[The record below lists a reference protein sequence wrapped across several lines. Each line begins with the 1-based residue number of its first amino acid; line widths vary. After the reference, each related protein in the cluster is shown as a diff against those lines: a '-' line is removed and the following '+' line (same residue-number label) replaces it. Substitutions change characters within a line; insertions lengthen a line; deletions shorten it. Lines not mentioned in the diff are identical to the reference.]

1 MSHED
6 SQFQFVND
14 KAVLIYGVNNS
25 DEGQQS
31 NGSGKSVILEAIAI
45 ALLGSTLRD
54 EVTAKDLVMNGQ
66 LSAKVSLELFNTIS
80 QETLRIERVI
90 WSNTKSS
97 ELAIY
102 INDVLHP
109 VVSVNDGN
117 SFILSKIGISKEDLL
132 NFFLISKE
140 KYTPFLSMS
149 DKPKREM
156 ISRFSQ
162 ADLIDPVFDSIK
174 SEVLGHETEERS
186 IQRTIDSSTGK
197 LEVLN
202 EQKLKLTN
210 TDEEL
215 EKQNS
220 IKELKRNIV
229 IASEENISFKN
240 RIRGLELD
248 IKVTQDHITASNV
261 SKSELQSK
269 IDSYKANRDT
279 IATQYNELNTELK
292 DAITIQSQYEKDILS
307 SVECPK
313 CEHQFSISDSTLDI
327 DKLKADK
334 VELESVIDEI
344 KADIEKITLQGQQL
358 TESHQSIQLEY
369 DRLGSEI
376 KQLEQDNETRQREI
390 RTLTSNIQNN
400 DETVIYSKKKIEII
414 ESGNDSTQ
422 LKEINISI
430 NSIQKELKDKN
441 KELLVVQQKKA
452 DSIEWIGNFN
462 KFKIFLSNKAI
473 GVVQV
478 FANEYLSKMKSS
490 LSLQIEGYKIN
501 KDGSLRDNITATVL
515 RDGIICGSFGKFSSG
530 ERARIN
536 IALILSLQRLINMN
550 SSTGGLDLC
559 FLDEIIESVDSEGIY
574 SIINSLNDLN
584 QTIIVITHGS
594 IDKAYPNIVLIEK
607 TNGISI
613 INQN

>member
-6 SQFQFVND
+6 SQFKFVND

-97 ELAIY
+97 ELSIY
-102 INDVLHP
+102 INNELHP

-261 SKSELQSK
+261 SKLELQSK
-269 IDSYKANRDT
+269 IDSYKSNRDI

-334 VELESVIDEI
+334 VELETVIDEI

-358 TESHQSIQLEY
+358 TENNKSIQLEY
-369 DRLGSEI
+369 DRLGDEI

-390 RTLTSNIQNN
+390 RTLTSSIQNN
-400 DETVIYSKKKIEII
+400 DETVIYSKKKIEVI
-414 ESGNDSTQ
+414 ESGNDSTK

-441 KELLVVQQKKA
+441 KELLEVQQKKA
-452 DSIEWIGNFN
+452 DAIEWIGNFN

-515 RDGIICGSFGKFSSG
+515 RDGIVCGPFGKFSSG

-594 IDKAYPNIVLIEK
+594 IDKAYPNTVLIEK

-613 INQN
+613 INQ

>member
-6 SQFQFVND
+6 SQFKFVND

-97 ELAIY
+97 ELSIY
-102 INDVLHP
+102 INNELHP

-261 SKSELQSK
+261 SKLELQSK
-269 IDSYKANRDT
+269 IDSYKSNRDI

-334 VELESVIDEI
+334 VELETVIDEI

-358 TESHQSIQLEY
+358 TENNKSIQLEY
-369 DRLGSEI
+369 DRLGDEI

-390 RTLTSNIQNN
+390 RTLTSSIQNN
-400 DETVIYSKKKIEII
+400 DETVIYSKKKIEVI
-414 ESGNDSTQ
+414 ESGNDSTK

-441 KELLVVQQKKA
+441 KELLEVQQKKA
-452 DSIEWIGNFN
+452 DAIEWIGNFN

-515 RDGIICGSFGKFSSG
+515 RDGIVCGSFGKFSSG

-594 IDKAYPNIVLIEK
+594 IDKAYPNTVLIEK

-613 INQN
+613 INQ